1 MSHMGYD
8 KKCFKNSVQCLCML
22 GPAYPV
28 GHTSSKH
35 LLHTFKKC
43 AAHGRSPSNDY
54 FLASCKVSLYDRCMD
69 LLVVEKSSQL
79 IFISRFPQKFLR
91 PLTPDFNVGISKH
104 ENIFFLPG
112 GGVRPEKSSQPKSM
126 LRSSNIEIWGSG
138 GIIGCRS
145 VCFNSINGVRPHSQS
160 RRLRTFFLLLS
171 GGSVYM

>member
-8 KKCFKNSVQCLCML
+8 KNCFKNNVQCLCML

-28 GHTSSKH
+28 GHTSSTH

-43 AAHGRSPSNDY
+43 AAYGHSPSNDD
-54 FLASCKVSLYDRCMD
+54 FLASCKVSLYDRWMD

-79 IFISRFPQKFLR
+79 VFISRFPQNFLR
-91 PLTPDFNVGISKH
+91 PHSPQISMFVFPTRKH
-104 ENIFFLPG
+104 IFYQG
-112 GGVRPEKSSQPKSM
+112 DVRPEKSSQPKSM

-160 RRLRTFFLLLS
+160 RRLRTFFFLLS

>member
-1 MSHMGYD
+1 MDCKSTPHVCRTWGMI
-8 KKCFKNSVQCLCML
+8 KKCFKNRVQCLRML

-79 IFISRFPQKFLR
+79 IFISRFPQNFLR
-91 PLTPDFNVGISKH
+91 PLTPDFNVGISRH
-104 ENIFFLPG
+104 ENIFFLPAG
-112 GGVRPEKSSQPKSM
+112 G
-126 LRSSNIEIWGSG
+126 RSTGKKFATKIHAAL
-138 GIIGCRS
+138 
-145 VCFNSINGVRPHSQS
+145 FQH
-160 RRLRTFFLLLS
+160 
-171 GGSVYM
+171 

>member
-1 MSHMGYD
+1 
-8 KKCFKNSVQCLCML
+8 ML

-79 IFISRFPQKFLR
+79 IFISRFPQNFLR
-91 PLTPDFNVGISKH
+91 PSPQISMLVFRSTKTY
-104 ENIFFLPG
+104 FFLTRG
-112 GGVRPEKSSQPKSM
+112 DVRPEKSSQPKSM
-126 LRSSNIEIWGSG
+126 LRSSNIEFWGSG

>member
-1 MSHMGYD
+1 MDCKSTPHGCRTWDMI
-8 KKCFKNSVQCLCML
+8 NNVQCLCML

-79 IFISRFPQKFLR
+79 IFISRFPQNFLR

-112 GGVRPEKSSQPKSM
+112 GTFDRKKVRNQNPCCALPTLK
-126 LRSSNIEIWGSG
+126 SG
-138 GIIGCRS
+138 GAGVS
-145 VCFNSINGVRPHSQS
+145 LVAEAYVSIVSM
-160 RRLRTFFLLLS
+160 
-171 GGSVYM
+171 V

>member
-8 KKCFKNSVQCLCML
+8 KKCFKTRVQCLCML
-22 GPAYPV
+22 WPAYPV

-79 IFISRFPQKFLR
+79 IFISRFPQNFLR
-91 PLTPDFNVGISKH
+91 PLTPDVNVGISNH
-104 ENIFFLPG
+104 EDIFFYQGTFDRKKVRNQNPCCALPTL
-112 GGVRPEKSSQPKSM
+112 K
-126 LRSSNIEIWGSG
+126 SG
-138 GIIGCRS
+138 GAGVS
-145 VCFNSINGVRPHSQS
+145 LVAEAYVSIVSM
-160 RRLRTFFLLLS
+160 
-171 GGSVYM
+171 V

>member
-1 MSHMGYD
+1 MV
-8 KKCFKNSVQCLCML
+8 KKCFKNRVQCLCML

-79 IFISRFPQKFLR
+79 IFISRFPQNFLR
-91 PLTPDFNVGISKH
+91 SLHPRFQCWYFEARKH
-104 ENIFFLPG
+104 IFCFTRGAFDRKKVRNRNPCCALPTL
-112 GGVRPEKSSQPKSM
+112 K
-126 LRSSNIEIWGSG
+126 SG
-138 GIIGCRS
+138 GAGVS
-145 VCFNSINGVRPHSQS
+145 LVAEAYVSIVSM
-160 RRLRTFFLLLS
+160 
-171 GGSVYM
+171 V

>member
-1 MSHMGYD
+1 MDCKSTPHVCRTWDMI
-8 KKCFKNSVQCLCML
+8 KECFKNSVQCLCML
-22 GPAYPV
+22 GLAYPV

-35 LLHTFKKC
+35 LLQTFKKC

-79 IFISRFPQKFLR
+79 IFISRFPQNFLR
-91 PLTPDFNVGISKH
+91 PPYPQIS
-104 ENIFFLPG
+104 
-112 GGVRPEKSSQPKSM
+112 
-126 LRSSNIEIWGSG
+126 WGSG

>member
-1 MSHMGYD
+1 
-8 KKCFKNSVQCLCML
+8 ML

-79 IFISRFPQKFLR
+79 VFISRFPQNFLR
-91 PLTPDFNVGISKH
+91 PSPQISMLVFRSTKTY
-104 ENIFFLPG
+104 FFVYQG
-112 GGVRPEKSSQPKSM
+112 DVRPEKSSQPKSM
-126 LRSSNIEIWGSG
+126 LRSSNIEIWGNG

>member
-8 KKCFKNSVQCLCML
+8 KKCFKDRVQCLCML

-79 IFISRFPQKFLR
+79 IFISRFPQNFLR
-91 PLTPDFNVGISKH
+91 PSPQI
-104 ENIFFLPG
+104 
-112 GGVRPEKSSQPKSM
+112 SM
-126 LRSSNIEIWGSG
+126 LVFRSTKTYFVATRGTFDRKKVRNQNPCCAFPTLKSG
-138 GIIGCRS
+138 ERGYHWLQMRM
-145 VCFNSINGVRPHSQS
+145 FQ
-160 RRLRTFFLLLS
+160 
-171 GGSVYM
+171 

>member
-8 KKCFKNSVQCLCML
+8 KKCFKNRVQCLCML

-79 IFISRFPQKFLR
+79 IFISRFPQNFLR
-91 PLTPDFNVGISKH
+91 PSPQISMLVFRSTKTY
-104 ENIFFLPG
+104 FLLPG
-112 GGVRPEKSSQPKSM
+112 GTFDRKKVRNQNPCCALPTLK
-126 LRSSNIEIWGSG
+126 SG
-138 GIIGCRS
+138 GAGVS
-145 VCFNSINGVRPHSQS
+145 LVAEAYVSIVSM
-160 RRLRTFFLLLS
+160 
-171 GGSVYM
+171 V

>member
-1 MSHMGYD
+1 MDSKSTPHVCRTWDMI
-8 KKCFKNSVQCLCML
+8 KKGFKSRVPCLCML

-79 IFISRFPQKFLR
+79 IFISCFPLNFLR
-91 PLTPDFNVGISKH
+91 PPHPRFQCWYFEARKL
-104 ENIFFLPG
+104 FFLPG
-112 GGVRPEKSSQPKSM
+112 GTFDRKKVRNQNPCCALPTLK
-126 LRSSNIEIWGSG
+126 SG
-138 GIIGCRS
+138 GAGVS
-145 VCFNSINGVRPHSQS
+145 LVAEAYVSIVSM
-160 RRLRTFFLLLS
+160 
-171 GGSVYM
+171 V

>member
-1 MSHMGYD
+1 
-8 KKCFKNSVQCLCML
+8 ML

-79 IFISRFPQKFLR
+79 IFISRFPQNFLR
-91 PLTPDFNVGISKH
+91 SPHPRFQCWYFEARKH
-104 ENIFFLPG
+104 MCFFYQ

>member
-79 IFISRFPQKFLR
+79 IFISRFPQNFLR
-91 PLTPDFNVGISKH
+91 SPHPRFQCWYFEAREHN
-104 ENIFFLPG
+104 FLHQG
-112 GGVRPEKSSQPKSM
+112 GKFDRKKVRNQNPCCALPTLK
-126 LRSSNIEIWGSG
+126 SG
-138 GIIGCRS
+138 GAGVS
-145 VCFNSINGVRPHSQS
+145 LVAEAYVSIVSM
-160 RRLRTFFLLLS
+160 
-171 GGSVYM
+171 V